1 MKNKHIFKNIVFPK
15 KLRKLKELL
24 APYSKRVY
32 LVGGSV
38 RDLLLGKKPH
48 DFDIEVYDINQEQFE
63 KLMNEI
69 GAKGVGKSF
78 FVFKLY
84 DIDIS
89 LPRIENKTGNGH
101 KDFEVTICNDER
113 TASLRR
119 DFTMNAMMLNLFTN
133 ELLDFHNGQVDLK
146 NKIIRHVDDSKFVE
160 DNLRVLRAIR
170 FSASLGFDIAPK
182 TKKLIKKLSLDYISK
197 HRIAEE
203 LVKIFQTKNQD
214 IAVKY
219 LNELGLFKKLF
230 GINLDKK
237 TEVFF
242 GKKVRR
248 SFLLTRDKRQFL
260 YILRGRFN
268 VKEKILEDLA
278 LPKAFKSCFEQPYK
292 ENADRR
298 FLLKMSFSMPISS
311 WLGANTKRIIYIA
324 KENGIYEKTIDIK
337 INGKDIIKEGF
348 VGEAIGKE
356 IERKKDFIVD
366 QILKGEL
373 KR

>member
-48 DFDIEVYDINQEQFE
+48 DFDIEVYDIDQEQFE

-119 DFTMNAMMLNLFTN
+119 DFTIT
-133 ELLDFHNGQVDLK
+133 
-146 NKIIRHVDDSKFVE
+146 S
-160 DNLRVLRAIR
+160 
-170 FSASLGFDIAPK
+170 
-182 TKKLIKKLSLDYISK
+182 
-197 HRIAEE
+197 
-203 LVKIFQTKNQD
+203 
-214 IAVKY
+214 
-219 LNELGLFKKLF
+219 
-230 GINLDKK
+230 
-237 TEVFF
+237 TE
-242 GKKVRR
+242 
-248 SFLLTRDKRQFL
+248 
-260 YILRGRFN
+260 
-268 VKEKILEDLA
+268 
-278 LPKAFKSCFEQPYK
+278 
-292 ENADRR
+292 
-298 FLLKMSFSMPISS
+298 SS
-311 WLGANTKRIIYIA
+311 
-324 KENGIYEKTIDIK
+324 
-337 INGKDIIKEGF
+337 
-348 VGEAIGKE
+348 
-356 IERKKDFIVD
+356 
-366 QILKGEL
+366 
-373 KR
+373 